1 MAEKAK
7 PKKKQAPRRKPSMDP
22 ISREKQM
29 ISLAEDLA
37 EKQLTD
43 GTAAASVINHYLK
56 LASSREAIERE
67 ILEKQAKLI
76 SAKAD
81 AIATGQESQK
91 LAAEAIEAMRSYSS
105 TPPEK

>member
-1 MAEKAK
+1 MAEKAT
-7 PKKKQAPRRKPSMDP
+7 PKKKSPARRKPATDP
-22 ISREKQM
+22 IAREKQM

-56 LASSREAIERE
+56 LASSREVIERE
-67 ILEKQAKLI
+67 ILEKQARLI

-81 AIATGQESQK
+81 AIASGKESESI
-91 LAAEAIEAMRSYSS
+91 AREAIEAMRSYSS
-105 TPPEK
+105 SSTAR